1 VARLWVFNSR
11 CSGTKSAPYWGGWLL
26 LAIALT
32 TGCSSFSRSQALHRQ
47 VVEGRR
53 LTQQGVD
60 AMHRRDWERAEQ
72 CFADAKKSCPYD
84 VQNRLHYAEVLWR
97 TGRAD
102 EGIAEMR
109 GALDLSPEEPAILTR
124 LGRMYFDVGQ
134 MTTADSY
141 TKQALEHDPRW
152 SDAWIL
158 AGDLAMNHGDLDL
171 AKRSYIRAMSHSG
184 EELPKVQLRLADTYR
199 RLSQPGLALA
209 CLSDIDPAPSDVAL
223 QVEVLTQQ
231 ALAMRDQGRF
241 PEAAD
246 RLERVADRGA
256 ADPDLLMVWA
266 ECELQAGRLAR
277 ADWALRQCLEKDPA
291 HQGGLELA
299 ARMPEYQRQMAQTL
313 HR

>member
-1 VARLWVFNSR
+1 MARLWVFNSR
-11 CSGTKSAPYWGGWLL
+11 SSSSKAITCRVGWLL

-32 TGCSSFSRSQALHRQ
+32 PGCSSFSRSQALHRQ

-60 AMHRRDWERAEQ
+60 AMHRRDWQRAEE
-72 CFADAKKSCPYD
+72 CFAEAKKGCPYD

-102 EGIAEMR
+102 EGITEMR
-109 GALDLSPEEPAILTR
+109 GVLELSPEEPAILTR
-124 LGRMYFDVGQ
+124 LGRMYFEVGQ

-141 TKQALEHDPRW
+141 AKQALAHDPRW

-158 AGDLAMNHGDLDL
+158 TGDLVMNHGDLEM

-184 EELPKVQLRLADTYR
+184 EELPKVQLRLADAYR
-199 RLSQPGLALA
+199 RLNQPGLALA
-209 CLSDIDPAPSDVAL
+209 CLSDIDPAPSDIPL
-223 QVEVLTQQ
+223 QVDVLTQQ

-277 ADWALRQCLEKDPA
+277 ADWALRQCLEREPT

-299 ARMPEYQRQMAQTL
+299 ARMPEYQRQMT
-313 HR
+313 